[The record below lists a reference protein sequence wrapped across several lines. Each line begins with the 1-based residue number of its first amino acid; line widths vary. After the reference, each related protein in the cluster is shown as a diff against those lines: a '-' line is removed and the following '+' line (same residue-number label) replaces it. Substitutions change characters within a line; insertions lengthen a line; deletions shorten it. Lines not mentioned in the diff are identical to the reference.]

1 MIISKGIIIR
11 LFGTH
16 FMDSNKQHMEVS
28 FNYTLADGR
37 KISSTMKILKALMSC
52 TEVLQNVAISFATTQ

>member
-16 FMDSNKQHMEVS
+16 FMDSNKQHMYVS

>member
-1 MIISKGIIIR
+1 
-11 LFGTH
+11 
-16 FMDSNKQHMEVS
+16 MDSNKQRMEVS

-37 KISSTMKILKALMSC
+37 KISSTMNILKALMSC